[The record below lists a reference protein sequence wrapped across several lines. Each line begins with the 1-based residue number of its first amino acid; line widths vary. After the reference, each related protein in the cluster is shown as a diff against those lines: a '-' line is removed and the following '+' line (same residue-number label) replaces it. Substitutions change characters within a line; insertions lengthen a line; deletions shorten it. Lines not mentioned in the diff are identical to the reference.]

1 MEENGG
7 IDTEVPGESN
17 GGELLLRRYLGR
29 VMAENGGID
38 TEVPGESNG
47 GERRY

>member
-17 GGELLLRRYLGR
+17 GELLIRRYLGR
-29 VMAENGGID
+29 VMEEN
-38 TEVPGESNG
+38 
-47 GERRY
+47 Y